1 MELLE
6 RRGRARKTGVWERRL
21 SPLQTQ
27 LAPQQGR
34 LHSKKPTRLRKTTSA
49 EFASKF
55 CPGNNYPPKLTTH
68 QPLLLESTASKVLSP
83 HSLVLPSPQPHS
95 IKQGRHGLAFPD
107 TEAEVEPSSEA

>member
-1 MELLE
+1 MEPLE
-6 RRGRARKTGVWERRL
+6 CRGRVRKTGVWERRL
-21 SPLQTQ
+21 CLLQTQ
-27 LAPQQGR
+27 LAPQRGC
-34 LHSKKPTRLRKTTSA
+34 LHPKKPTRLRKTTLA

-55 CPGNNYPPKLTTH
+55 CPGNNYPTKFTTL